1 MTIHSQQYERMFL
14 FPLILLMIA
23 CGQAVSSAND
33 NHTYAQQNATAN
45 DTIQK
50 KDLPEVAPT
59 LAPYDSLSLEKTE
72 ELNAAPG
79 TKSVLFNSNSSK
91 LYAMNLEG
99 MSVFEFSQATRK
111 VERIFKFKPT
121 KGIGW
126 NYAKNTPI
134 PSFQE
139 KPVEGCLSHHNEIL
153 WVSLHN
159 AEGIVPIF
167 LSSNAVEKTALNT
180 KDSSLK
186 KIYVSNLLLNSK
198 DSMMVPLIKTGKT
211 PKIISKTAD
220 DKYLLVSNWHSHS
233 ISILET
239 DTTKIPYATVIKEI
253 AVTTIPRGIAVD
265 DKSKKSYIAQMGGAE
280 ITVLDNN
287 NWQAITPV
295 QVAKNPRHIVIDTS
309 GHIFVSFNALNS
321 VSCIDAAT
329 GQSLFTAKTGSQPR
343 TIILSKNYKFL
354 FVTCY
359 ANDLVQVFK
368 IYNDHFEKI
377 ADLPCKGSPV
387 GVDIYEDDKVLEA
400 WVCKYVTGN
409 ISIFTFKKH

>member
-1 MTIHSQQYERMFL
+1 MKFNLFPFFL
-14 FPLILLMIA
+14 FLA
-23 CGQAVSSAND
+23 GCGQAVSGNTDS
-33 NHTYAQQNATAN
+33 YAKPPLLKDTTETAN
-45 DTIQK
+45 IA
-50 KDLPEVAPT
+50 ET
-59 LAPYDSLSLEKTE
+59 LYKPAPYDSLTYEKVE

-99 MSVFEFSQATRK
+99 MSIFEFDQATRK

-126 NYAKNTPI
+126 NYAKNKPI

-139 KPVEGCLSHHNEIL
+139 KPVEGCLSHNNQIL

-159 AEGIVPIF
+159 ADGIVPIF
-167 LSSNAVEKTALNT
+167 LGNSQQNQKTTIT
-180 KDSSLK
+180 KDSTFK
-186 KIYVSNLLLNSK
+186 KVYVSNLLLKTK
-198 DSMMVPLIKTGKT
+198 DSMQVPLIITGKT
-211 PKIISKTAD
+211 PKIISKTID

-233 ISILET
+233 ISILQT
-239 DTTKIPYATVIKEI
+239 DTTTTPYASVIKEI
-253 AVTTIPRGIAVD
+253 PVTTIPRGIAVD
-265 DKSKKSYIAQMGGAE
+265 DKAQKSYVAQMGGAE
-280 ITVLDNN
+280 ITVIDHN
-287 NWQAITPV
+287 NWQASAPV
-295 QVAKNPRHIVIDTS
+295 AVSKNPRHIVIDTS
-309 GHIFVSFNALNS
+309 GSIFISYNALNS
-321 VSCIDAAT
+321 IACIDAAS
-329 GQSLFTAKTGSQPR
+329 GKQLFTANTGSQPR
-343 TIILSKNYKFL
+343 TIILSKNFKFV

-368 IYNDHFEKI
+368 IHSDRFEKI

-409 ISIFTFKKH
+409 ISVFSFKKH

>member
-1 MTIHSQQYERMFL
+1 MRLNF
-14 FPLILLMIA
+14 FPFILLFTA
-23 CGQAVSSAND
+23 CGQAVSGTTDS
-33 NHTYAQQNATAN
+33 YEK
-45 DTIQK
+45 TIPK
-50 KDLPEVAPT
+50 KDTTQVVNEAELLYKP
-59 LAPYDSLSLEKTE
+59 APYDSLTYEKVE

-99 MSVFEFSQATRK
+99 MSIFEFDQATRK

-126 NYAKNTPI
+126 NYAKNKPI

-139 KPVEGCLSHHNEIL
+139 KPVEGCLSHNNQIL

-159 AEGIVPIF
+159 ADGIVPIF
-167 LSSNAVEKTALNT
+167 LGNSLKQQKIAVT
-180 KDSSLK
+180 KDSTFK
-186 KIYVSNLLLNSK
+186 KVYVSNLLLKTK
-198 DSMMVPLIKTGKT
+198 DSMQVPLIITGKT
-211 PKIISKTAD
+211 PKIISKTID

-233 ISILET
+233 ISILQT
-239 DTTKIPYATVIKEI
+239 DTATAPYASVIKEI
-253 AVTTIPRGIAVD
+253 PVTTIPRGIAVD
-265 DKSKKSYIAQMGGAE
+265 DKAQKSYVAQMGGAE
-280 ITVLDNN
+280 ITVINHN
-287 NWQAITPV
+287 NWEAAAPV
-295 QVAKNPRHIVIDTS
+295 AVSKNPRHIVIDTS
-309 GHIFVSFNALNS
+309 GSIFISYNALNS
-321 VSCIDAAT
+321 IACIDAAS
-329 GQSLFTAKTGSQPR
+329 GKQLFTARTGSQPR
-343 TIILSKNYKFL
+343 TIILSKNFKFV

-368 IYNDHFEKI
+368 IHSDRFEKV

-409 ISIFTFKKH
+409 ISVFTFKKH